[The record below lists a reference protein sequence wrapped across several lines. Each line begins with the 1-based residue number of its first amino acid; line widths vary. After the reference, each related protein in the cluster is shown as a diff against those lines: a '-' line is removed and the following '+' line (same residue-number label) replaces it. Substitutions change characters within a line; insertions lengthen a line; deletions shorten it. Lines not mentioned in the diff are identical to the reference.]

1 MRESNVESKLHRG
14 VLALGGIDYKLAPT
28 TKGLP
33 DRLVILPD
41 NRIFLVE
48 LKAKG
53 GRLSPAQLAIHAKL
67 AKRGT
72 HVIVLTGPDEVDAWL
87 QKEPK

>member
-1 MRESNVESKLHRG
+1 MRESSVESKLHRG

-33 DRLVILPD
+33 DRLVILPG
-41 NRIFLVE
+41 NLIFLVE

-53 GRLSPAQLAIHAKL
+53 GRLSPAQIAIHAKL

-72 HVIVLTGPDEVDAWL
+72 HVVVLTGPDEVDAWL
-87 QKEPK
+87 KEPK

>member
-1 MRESNVESKLHRG
+1 M
-14 VLALGGIDYKLAPT
+14 ALGGIDYKLAPT

-33 DRLVILPD
+33 DRLVILPG
-41 NRIFLVE
+41 NLIFLVE

-53 GRLSPAQLAIHAKL
+53 GRLSPAQIAIHAKL

-72 HVIVLTGPDEVDAWL
+72 HVVVLTGPDEVDAWL
-87 QKEPK
+87 KEPK

>member
-1 MRESNVESKLHRG
+1 MESKLHRG
-14 VLALGGIDYKLAPT
+14 ILALGGIDYKLAPT

-33 DRLVILPD
+33 DRLVILPG
-41 NRIFLVE
+41 NLIFLVE

-53 GRLSPAQLAIHAKL
+53 GRLSPAQIAIHAKL

-72 HVIVLTGPDEVDAWL
+72 HVVVLTGPDEVDAWL
-87 QKEPK
+87 KEPK

>member
-1 MRESNVESKLHRG
+1 MRESSVESKLHRG
-14 VLALGGIDYKLAPT
+14 ILALGGIDYKLAPT

-33 DRLVILPD
+33 DRLVILPG
-41 NRIFLVE
+41 NLIFLVE

-53 GRLSPAQLAIHAKL
+53 GRLSPAQIAIHAKL

-72 HVIVLTGPDEVDAWL
+72 HVVVLTGPDEVDAWL
-87 QKEPK
+87 KEPK

>member
-1 MRESNVESKLHRG
+1 MRESSVESKLHRG
-14 VLALGGIDYKLAPT
+14 ILALGGIDYKLAPT

-33 DRLVILPD
+33 DRLVILPG
-41 NRIFLVE
+41 NLIFLVE

-53 GRLSPAQLAIHAKL
+53 GRLSPAQVAIHAKL

-72 HVIVLTGPDEVDAWL
+72 HVVVLTGPDEVDAWL
-87 QKEPK
+87 KEPK